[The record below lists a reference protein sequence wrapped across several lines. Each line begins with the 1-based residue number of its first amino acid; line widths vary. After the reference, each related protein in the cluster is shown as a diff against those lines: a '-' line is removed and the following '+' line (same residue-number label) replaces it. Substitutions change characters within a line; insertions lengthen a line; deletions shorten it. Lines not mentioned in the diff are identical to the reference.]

1 MTQTILA
8 SLARIADFDRNPYDI
23 RALDKSEWA
32 AGDYVLAEVSGERS
46 ILYSVETC
54 NGDMVPV
61 QPRDQVIGVFGHRE
75 GTLEG
80 VGSYLDVNDGELHAL
95 TSAGLLGAF
104 TSFSI
109 LLPRPMSLKYRGHL
123 IRDGGKITMSQFA
136 IQSNSLAYEVPTIL
150 IIGTSMSA
158 GKTVTGQRAC
168 EILSAAGLAVVGTK
182 LTGAGRYRD
191 IASFKKA
198 GAASIYD
205 FVDAG
210 LPSSLAPEAEF
221 RAAIRPLLG
230 HISAAHPD
238 VVVVEAGASPLEPY
252 NVGSAMDELGDN
264 ICCVILAASDPF
276 AVVGVMQAFGIQ
288 PDLVTGLATS
298 TSAAIRLVKKL
309 TGVPALNVINRETM
323 PAFREFLGQKLS
335 ITFTPTGPVPQNPTD
350 ARKVGQRYQHN

>member
-1 MTQTILA
+1 
-8 SLARIADFDRNPYDI
+8 
-23 RALDKSEWA
+23 
-32 AGDYVLAEVSGERS
+32 
-46 ILYSVETC
+46 
-54 NGDMVPV
+54 
-61 QPRDQVIGVFGHRE
+61 
-75 GTLEG
+75 
-80 VGSYLDVNDGELHAL
+80 L
-95 TSAGLLGAF
+95 T
-104 TSFSI
+104 
-109 LLPRPMSLKYRGHL
+109 
-123 IRDGGKITMSQFA
+123 
-136 IQSNSLAYEVPTIL
+136 
-150 IIGTSMSA
+150 
-158 GKTVTGQRAC
+158 
-168 EILSAAGLAVVGTK
+168 VVGTK

-323 PAFREFLGQKLS
+323 PVFREFLGQKLS
-335 ITFTPTGPVPQNPTD
+335 LAFTPTGPVPQSPTD
-350 ARKVGQRYQHN
+350 AGKVGQRYQHN